1 MAARYTARGQAL
13 LEKLGNALPG
23 LRPLA
28 ENDFPALLALYKSN
42 PFYLSISQEGP
53 PTLENCQE
61 DAAALPPGRGKEH
74 KLFLGLFQE
83 SGLAAVLDLV
93 EGYPEEGT
101 LYLGLLELAGP
112 LQGKGLGT
120 HIFSALSQEA
130 GAAGF
135 QCIRLACLEEN
146 LPGLAFWAGMGF
158 EEEGRSTLLKGGRK
172 VRKLVKRL

>member
-1 MAARYTARGQAL
+1 MAVRYTARGQAL

-53 PTLENCQE
+53 PTLEDCQE

-83 SGLAAVLDLV
+83 SVLAAVLDLV
-93 EGYPEEGT
+93 EGYPDEGT

-112 LQGKGLGT
+112 L
-120 HIFSALSQEA
+120 
-130 GAAGF
+130 
-135 QCIRLACLEEN
+135 
-146 LPGLAFWAGMGF
+146 
-158 EEEGRSTLLKGGRK
+158 
-172 VRKLVKRL
+172 

>member
-53 PTLENCQE
+53 PTLEDCQE

-83 SGLAAVLDLV
+83 SVLAAVLDLV

-112 LQGKGLGT
+112 LQERALT
-120 HIFSALSQEA
+120 HIFSALPK
-130 GAAGF
+130 
-135 QCIRLACLEEN
+135 R
-146 LPGLAFWAGMGF
+146 PGLRGSSAYVLPAWRKTSRTGLL
-158 EEEGRSTLLKGGRK
+158 GRHGL
-172 VRKLVKRL
+172 

>member
-1 MAARYTARGQAL
+1 M
-13 LEKLGNALPG
+13 
-23 LRPLA
+23 
-28 ENDFPALLALYKSN
+28 
-42 PFYLSISQEGP
+42 
-53 PTLENCQE
+53 
-61 DAAALPPGRGKEH
+61 
-74 KLFLGLFQE
+74 
-83 SGLAAVLDLV
+83 
-93 EGYPEEGT
+93 
-101 LYLGLLELAGP
+101 
-112 LQGKGLGT
+112 QGKGLGT

>member
-53 PTLENCQE
+53 PTLEDCQE

-83 SGLAAVLDLV
+83 SVLAAVLDLV
-93 EGYPEEGT
+93 EGYPEEAPSISACWSWQVPCR
-101 LYLGLLELAGP
+101 ERALAH
-112 LQGKGLGT
+112 T
-120 HIFSALSQEA
+120 SSAP
-130 GAAGF
+130 F
-135 QCIRLACLEEN
+135 PKR
-146 LPGLAFWAGMGF
+146 PGLRGSSAYVLPAWRKTSPGWPFGPAWA
-158 EEEGRSTLLKGGRK
+158 LKRK
-172 VRKLVKRL
+172 AAAPF

>member
-1 MAARYTARGQAL
+1 MAISCKPWQYGIQH
-13 LEKLGNALPG
+13 GG
-23 LRPLA
+23 RPSWKSWATPCPDCAHSA

-53 PTLENCQE
+53 PTLEDCQE

-83 SGLAAVLDLV
+83 SVLAAVLDLV

-146 LPGLAFWAGMGF
+146 LPGTGLL
-158 EEEGRSTLLKGGRK
+158 GRHGL
-172 VRKLVKRL
+172 

>member
-74 KLFLGLFQE
+74 SCFWGCSKKA
-83 SGLAAVLDLV
+83 S
-93 EGYPEEGT
+93 
-101 LYLGLLELAGP
+101 
-112 LQGKGLGT
+112 
-120 HIFSALSQEA
+120 
-130 GAAGF
+130 
-135 QCIRLACLEEN
+135 
-146 LPGLAFWAGMGF
+146 LPP
-158 EEEGRSTLLKGGRK
+158 S
-172 VRKLVKRL
+172 

>member
-53 PTLENCQE
+53 PTLEDCQE

-74 KLFLGLFQE
+74 KLFWGC
-83 SGLAAVLDLV
+83 SKKA
-93 EGYPEEGT
+93 
-101 LYLGLLELAGP
+101 
-112 LQGKGLGT
+112 
-120 HIFSALSQEA
+120 S
-130 GAAGF
+130 
-135 QCIRLACLEEN
+135 
-146 LPGLAFWAGMGF
+146 LPP
-158 EEEGRSTLLKGGRK
+158 S
-172 VRKLVKRL
+172 